1 MASKRLS
8 STELANLIAM
18 LGEDGFSP
26 ITRTFDGPGRN
37 SGATQAQLLARIR
50 QDLDADLFGGVA
62 YGPRK
67 ATVDDGV
74 LEELQRELKKT
85 KAKAAGRGATA
96 SRLAAEQAKAGG
108 GILDKGKGFMK
119 GGLGKGLL
127 AGAGTIGGLFV
138 VAEFMKSLMDGQD
151 EAGLKMARQNAPQE
165 FAMNLQNSMQG
176 TAGQRLDISSKMRRI
191 AEMGDRTG
199 MPMSRELQDIL
210 STDPNEV
217 YKFRQASRPA
227 SLKEAYAR
235 AGLSA

>member
-1 MASKRLS
+1 MASRTLS

-18 LGEDGFSP
+18 LSEDGAAPIPRGFPSSP
-26 ITRTFDGPGRN
+26 I
-37 SGATQAQLLARIR
+37 GATQAELLARLR
-50 QDLDADLFGGVA
+50 EDLDAGS
-62 YGPRK
+62 YGSRRT
-67 ATVDDGV
+67 TVDDEV
-74 LEELQRELKKT
+74 LEELQKELKKSR
-85 KAKAAGRGATA
+85 AKAAGRGATA
-96 SRLAAEQAKAGG
+96 SRLAAGQAKAGG
-108 GILDKGKGFMK
+108 GVLDKGKGFMK

-151 EAGLKMARQNAPQE
+151 EAGLKMARQSAPQE

-176 TAGQRLDISSKMRRI
+176 TSGQRLDISSKMRRI